1 MLRLHWTAVN
11 NLDIHK
17 VLHKKDSDLCCLGVK
32 PLLHLDGGLLGD
44 GLLLDSRDFHE
55 YKWNIKL

>member
-32 PLLHLDGGLLGD
+32 LLLHLDGGLLGD
-44 GLLLDSRDFHE
+44 RLLLVSRDSHE
-55 YKWNIKL
+55 YK

>member
-17 VLHKKDSDLCCLGVK
+17 VLHKKDSDLSRLGVK
-32 PLLHLDGGLLGD
+32 PLLLLEGGLLGD
-44 GLLLDSRDFHE
+44 GLFFVDLEILMNTNR
-55 YKWNIKL
+55 I